1 MENEPEVYLSDGDDH
16 NNLLELIRNFLPQ
29 DDSKI

>member
-1 MENEPEVYLSDGDDH
+1 MENEPEVYLSDEDDH
-16 NNLLELIRNFLPQ
+16 NNLLELMRNFLPQ